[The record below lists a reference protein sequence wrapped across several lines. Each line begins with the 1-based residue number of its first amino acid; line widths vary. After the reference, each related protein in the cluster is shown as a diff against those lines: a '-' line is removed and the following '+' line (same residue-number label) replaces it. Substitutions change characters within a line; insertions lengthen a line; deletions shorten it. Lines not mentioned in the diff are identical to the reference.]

1 MADKL
6 DFLDGLPTELQ
17 MQILDD
23 ISKSR
28 DSRFDE
34 VPINI
39 DDEVYMIPKA
49 VNDLIEC
56 LHHDL
61 EERIDGV
68 PKN

>member
-28 DSRFDE
+28 DDRFDE

-39 DDEVYMIPKA
+39 DNEVYMIPKA
-49 VNDLIEC
+49 VSDLIVC
-56 LHHDL
+56 LHQDL
-61 EERIDGV
+61 QERMHGV
-68 PKN
+68 QKN

>member
-28 DSRFDE
+28 DDRHDE

-49 VNDLIEC
+49 VNDLIDC
-56 LHHDL
+56 LHQDL
-61 EERIDGV
+61 QERMDGV
-68 PKN
+68 QKN

>member
-6 DFLDGLPTELQ
+6 DFLDGLSTDLQ
-17 MQILDD
+17 IQILDD

-56 LHHDL
+56 LHYDL

-68 PKN
+68 PKD

>member
-6 DFLDGLPTELQ
+6 DFLDGLPTDLQ
-17 MQILDD
+17 IQILDD

-49 VNDLIEC
+49 VND
-56 LHHDL
+56 
-61 EERIDGV
+61 
-68 PKN
+68 

>member
-6 DFLDGLPTELQ
+6 DFLDGLPMELQ
-17 MQILDD
+17 MQILED

-28 DSRFDE
+28 DDRHDE

-49 VNDLIEC
+49 VSDLIDC
-56 LHHDL
+56 LHQDL
-61 EERIDGV
+61 QERMDGV
-68 PKN
+68 QKN

>member
-1 MADKL
+1 
-6 DFLDGLPTELQ
+6 

-56 LHHDL
+56 LHQDL
-61 EERIDGV
+61 QERMDGV
-68 PKN
+68 QKN